1 MSQKLLLLVCII
13 VALLSLGACN
23 GETEKFESKK
33 VALGENAKGK
43 TPQESVELLNRE
55 DEDEAGDGVNQQDS
69 IEESQMSV
77 RTPLEGL
84 QEHEKEVVTVLDTFY
99 QYLMNGEFQKVDKY
113 ILPEK
118 ARQVS
123 YGQYYKEN
131 LEDKGIVLLDF
142 MIDRITEHQDTETLK
157 HYFIIEVDVEQVI
170 DKQVVTYRD
179 TVTLVKEQNRW
190 YIDTIETKAK

>member
-1 MSQKLLLLVCII
+1 MRQKLLLVCII
-13 VALLSLGACN
+13 VAFLCLGACH
-23 GETEKFESKK
+23 GETEKFESQNG
-33 VALGENAKGK
+33 VLGENAKGK

-55 DEDEAGDGVNQQDS
+55 DEDEAGEGVNQQDS

-157 HYFIIEVDVEQVI
+157 HYFIIEVDIEQVI